1 MSYQLNEEE
10 EMIVKMVRNFAEKE
24 IRPISRQG
32 DAEDEF
38 PLTVIEKMKELGFF
52 GLKIPKEFGG
62 SGISSNAYANVFE
75 ELSYVWMTSA
85 GVFGTHS
92 LVATVISEY
101 GSDEQKQNILP
112 KMATGELWG
121 ALGLSEPGAGS
132 DVQNLKT
139 TAVLDGDHYILN
151 GSKTFITNAQY
162 GNMLLVLAKT
172 DTEVRPGAKG
182 ISAFIVEKGTPGY
195 TITNTMDK
203 LGYRGLDTSELVL
216 EDCKIP
222 KENLVGLTEGKGFY
236 QLMNGLEVG
245 RINVA
250 ARGVGVARA
259 AFEDAIKYAQE
270 RKTFGKPI
278 SNHQAIQMKLADM
291 YTSIEASRHLV
302 VAAANKKDKGERC
315 DLEAGMAKL
324 YASETAASAA
334 MEAMRIHGGYGYSK
348 EFNVERYY
356 RDAPLMIIG
365 EGTSEI
371 QKLVIAKNL
380 VKKFEI

>member
-1 MSYQLNEEE
+1 
-10 EMIVKMVRNFAEKE
+10 V
-24 IRPISRQG
+24 
-32 DAEDEF
+32 
-38 PLTVIEKMKELGFF
+38 
-52 GLKIPKEFGG
+52 

-85 GVFGTHS
+85 GVIGTHS

-121 ALGLSEPGAGS
+121 ALGLSEPDAGS

-203 LGYRGLDTSELVL
+203 LGYRGLDTSELVF

-222 KENLVGLTEGKGFY
+222 KENLVGLTEGEGFY

-348 EFNVERYY
+348 EFNAERYY